1 MRGEVK
7 IDAERCK
14 GCGLCVEACPKNVI
28 VISQNSNKNGYFP
41 AEVTNNMIDCFG
53 CALCAIMCPDSAI
66 EVYRDIDVEAVES
79 EKEDR
84 PSLNTVQEQYVDNQR
99 LSESAAIK
107 AILGFPALEFHFF
120 QGRSIPEHITK
131 KLDYLWHM
139 PDFKRVLI
147 IFPDANCMNMG
158 SKPLSHL
165 RLQQVQAQPVF
176 SSGR

>member
-84 PSLNTVQEQYVDNQR
+84 PSLNTVQE
-99 LSESAAIK
+99 
-107 AILGFPALEFHFF
+107 
-120 QGRSIPEHITK
+120 
-131 KLDYLWHM
+131 
-139 PDFKRVLI
+139 
-147 IFPDANCMNMG
+147 
-158 SKPLSHL
+158 
-165 RLQQVQAQPVF
+165 
-176 SSGR
+176 